1 MSTQAAAE
9 FKKAQEELRARK
21 SKAIA
26 AKAVSILI
34 DKTDAL
40 GENELIELA
49 IQLTGLE
56 CDFACAFVSRVIL
69 LYPDFFK

>member
-26 AKAVSILI
+26 AK
-34 DKTDAL
+34 
-40 GENELIELA
+40 ELA
-49 IQLTGLE
+49 FL
-56 CDFACAFVSRVIL
+56 
-69 LYPDFFK
+69 